1 MPSAPSG
8 ETAFGFQSDSAWI
21 CAASSGA
28 EMPGHN
34 EPASSSTPMREG
46 MGTAAEARIGAADGW
61 RVPPRTRAHSTVV
74 ITLSALVVTIRCP
87 ERSSRKELGRE
98 TTFGPRNLKSLNKS
112 HNTRGPGPVPSMSP
126 PRNHSH
132 RTQAMV
138 SRIDAVSHA
147 CRPMADFLFKEA
159 LGADPSEFVLRSA
172 KEALMPLRGHPGRIG
187 WAVTTLLEGGDSR
200 AAYDDAV
207 NIVLR
212 AARGTENI
220 PFAIRH
226 NHSRGQTLIQ
236 SVASSKGPPD
246 GQLVLRGFE

>member
-1 MPSAPSG
+1 
-8 ETAFGFQSDSAWI
+8 
-21 CAASSGA
+21 
-28 EMPGHN
+28 
-34 EPASSSTPMREG
+34 
-46 MGTAAEARIGAADGW
+46 
-61 RVPPRTRAHSTVV
+61 
-74 ITLSALVVTIRCP
+74 
-87 ERSSRKELGRE
+87 
-98 TTFGPRNLKSLNKS
+98 
-112 HNTRGPGPVPSMSP
+112 
-126 PRNHSH
+126 
-132 RTQAMV
+132 MV

-212 AARGTENI
+212 AARGTKNI
-220 PFAIRH
+220 SLAIRH
-226 NHSRGQTLIQ
+226 DHSRGQTLIQ

-246 GQLVLRGFE
+246 GQLVLPGFEG